1 VIKIFENKK
10 PHREFRKIIQYCKMM
25 DYDIN
30 DILEMS
36 DQELRIWYH
45 HVKEMTENE
54 SEFRIKT
61 GMSLDSQGNKHK
73 VLSIVDGRLIKK

>member
-1 VIKIFENKK
+1 MIKIFENKK

-25 DYDIN
+25 NYDIN